1 MARGNDDRKRRTRR
15 DAPGRP
21 ARPTRPTRGRR
32 PRDDARGETREG
44 GFGPHGKPAER
55 SGREDR
61 DRQSGRQ
68 DDRRRTSGR
77 DARPSRDD
85 GRGSRQ
91 PRRDDQRS
99 DDDAPPKRSARP
111 ALRLKGERKAAGKA
125 STRRTTKTNRS
136 PSRRRRRP
144 PADVE
149 TEILRLGGER
159 GPRLVEQLMAA
170 ADAFGHDRDREA
182 VKLLRPLRDAL
193 PDASSVRELMGLAHY
208 RIGNYAAAAKEL
220 DAFVN
225 LTNSVEQHPVLMDSL
240 RAQRRWRR
248 VDELWEELAATS
260 PSAELVTE
268 GRIVA
273 AGALADRGRL
283 DEAIALLERKTGDVK
298 RAKPHH
304 LRLWYALADLEERAG
319 NLASARTLFLRVKKH
334 DADFTDVTKRARA
347 LA

>member
-1 MARGNDDRKRRTRR
+1 
-15 DAPGRP
+15 
-21 ARPTRPTRGRR
+21 
-32 PRDDARGETREG
+32 
-44 GFGPHGKPAER
+44 
-55 SGREDR
+55 
-61 DRQSGRQ
+61 
-68 DDRRRTSGR
+68 
-77 DARPSRDD
+77 
-85 GRGSRQ
+85 
-91 PRRDDQRS
+91 
-99 DDDAPPKRSARP
+99 
-111 ALRLKGERKAAGKA
+111 
-125 STRRTTKTNRS
+125 
-136 PSRRRRRP
+136 
-144 PADVE
+144 
-149 TEILRLGGER
+149 
-159 GPRLVEQLMAA
+159 MAA